1 MPEPLTSHFELRQK
15 PARTVSAP
23 VSVGGVGIHS
33 GAASTLTIFPASPG
47 EGVCFVPDGGTPIAA
62 LAANVVD
69 TCRCTVLG
77 AGGKTVSTVEHLLS
91 AFAGLG
97 VTDARIEIRGPEVPI
112 LDGSAL
118 PWVELLESVGLTE
131 TPVKGIAVRP
141 LRQPIIV
148 TGKNGSFLAAHPARG
163 LSITAATVFEHPLV
177 GTQVSRFALEQGG
190 DYRNSVAPARTFGF
204 IEEVEAL
211 QKAGLALGGSLDN
224 AVVVYPDRYSAPLRF
239 PNELAYH
246 KLLDVM
252 GDLFLAFG
260 APLPLA
266 VDIVAV
272 KPSHRLNVE
281 LASRLRD
288 AVAEAHS

>member
-1 MPEPLTSHFELRQK
+1 MPEPSTSNFKSLQK

-23 VSVGGVGIHS
+23 VSVRGVGIHS
-33 GAASTLTIFPASPG
+33 GAVSAVTISPASPG

-62 LAANVVD
+62 VAAHVVE
-69 TCRCTVLG
+69 TSRCTVLG
-77 AGGKTVSTVEHLLS
+77 ADGKTVSTVEHLLS

-97 VTDARIEIRGPEVPI
+97 ITDARIGISGPELPI

-118 PWVELLESVGLTE
+118 PWVDLLESVGLQD
-131 TPVKGIAVRP
+131 TPVQGASVRRLSHP
-141 LRQPIIV
+141 V
-148 TGKNGSFLAAHPARG
+148 MVAGKNGSFLVAHPARE
-163 LSITAATVFEHPLV
+163 LSITAAVVFEHPLV
-177 GTQVSRFALEQGG
+177 GTQAARYAPQSGG
-190 DYRNSVAPARTFGF
+190 DYTRDVAPARTFGF

-211 QKAGLALGGSLDN
+211 RKAGLALGGSLDN
-224 AVVVYPDRYSAPLRF
+224 AVVVYPNRYSSPLRF
-239 PNELAYH
+239 PSELAYH

-266 VDIVAV
+266 VEIVAV

-288 AVAEAHS
+288 AVAEAPS